1 MWPRSTVG
9 AILVGVASVAIL
21 TWMAPMLGRLE
32 LVWRAVFLVP
42 GIVFLATVGFR
53 ASPLGGPFAYVG
65 LFMLAVPPFVALG
78 AIDVPL
84 VGGVAV
90 GPVETATEAWWATGF
105 RLTDAVVRAD
115 LKSSVDLEVVTSSSK
130 PRRTSLITFQ
140 AVPVV
145 SSDWTKAQP
154 VRVWM
159 IDYRKQPIDWSRM
172 SAAGVRWRQ
181 DDDNDRAIG
190 EIEKRTGL
198 VSAEGRI
205 LLIADADPDGNLR
218 SQIEWLVWIVGIASL
233 LWTVFVGVCAWL
245 DRA

>member
-1 MWPRSTVG
+1 VG
-9 AILVGVASVAIL
+9 SVENA
-21 TWMAPMLGRLE
+21 A
-32 LVWRAVFLVP
+32 
-42 GIVFLATVGFR
+42 
-53 ASPLGGPFAYVG
+53 
-65 LFMLAVPPFVALG
+65 
-78 AIDVPL
+78 
-84 VGGVAV
+84 
-90 GPVETATEAWWATGF
+90 EAWWATGF

-130 PRRTSLITFQ
+130 PRRTAMITFQ

-145 SSDWTKAQP
+145 SRDWARAQP

-198 VSAEGRI
+198 ASAEGRI
-205 LLIADADPDGNLR
+205 LLIADADPDGKLR
-218 SQIEWLVWIVGIASL
+218 SEMEWLGWIVGISSL
-233 LWTVFVGVCAWL
+233 LWTVFVVVCARL